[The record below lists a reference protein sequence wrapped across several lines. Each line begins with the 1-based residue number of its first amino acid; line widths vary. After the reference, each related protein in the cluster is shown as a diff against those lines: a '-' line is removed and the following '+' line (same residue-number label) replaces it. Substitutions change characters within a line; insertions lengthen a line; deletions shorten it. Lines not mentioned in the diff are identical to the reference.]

1 MASEKTAYI
10 RHQMTAESMAA
21 FIRMETDKGAS
32 ANMLRRFN
40 GTVKAVY
47 DYLPEDKLLS
57 RERLL
62 DWRRDMEKQ
71 GYSDVTIRNYVKYIN
86 RYLDFVGCSEIR
98 FNRGKAKDIAGMTFG
113 NLTAIEPTGTKN
125 RGDIV
130 WKCTCSCGNTID
142 LPATRLLSGNTSSC
156 GCLQKSHLKKVNK
169 TFANTNLAQV
179 LRDDPISTVAVS
191 GYVGVAPKRDKWQAY
206 IRYKGVNYFL
216 GCYDDMEDAI
226 KARARAKELVIE
238 DATKLLEIYEELQQ
252 EAVAMVVQ
260 GETSGQT

>member
-1 MASEKTAYI
+1 
-10 RHQMTAESMAA
+10 MT
-21 FIRMETDKGAS
+21 IC
-32 ANMLRRFN
+32 
-40 GTVKAVY
+40 
-47 DYLPEDKLLS
+47 
-57 RERLL
+57 
-62 DWRRDMEKQ
+62 
-71 GYSDVTIRNYVKYIN
+71 NYVKYIN

-113 NLTAIEPTGTKN
+113 NLTAIEPTGAKN

-130 WKCTCSCGNTID
+130 WKCSCSCGNTID

-238 DATKLLEIYEELQQ
+238 DATKLLEIYEEL
-252 EAVAMVVQ
+252 
-260 GETSGQT
+260 